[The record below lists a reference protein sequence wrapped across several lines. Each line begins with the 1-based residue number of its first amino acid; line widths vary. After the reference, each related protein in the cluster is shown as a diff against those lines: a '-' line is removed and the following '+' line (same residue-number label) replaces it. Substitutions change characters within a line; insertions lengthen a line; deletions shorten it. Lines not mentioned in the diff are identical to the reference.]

1 MGTRY
6 HYQKVDGLPPSVDK
20 RRKPSKLQQ
29 ILRQARIDNDGKWV
43 LAATYQHD
51 EGAAAAGKRLKDR
64 EPDDDWEYATIRFE
78 AEGDIHSRLY
88 LRIRT
93 PDNPDTIADSQ
104 T

>member
-20 RRKPSKLQQ
+20 RRRPSKLQM
-29 ILRQARIDNDGKWV
+29 ILEQARIDNDGKWV

-64 EPDDDWEYATIRFE
+64 DATSDWEFAAVRFTD
-78 AEGDIHSRLY
+78 GPDVHSRLY
-88 LRIRT
+88 LRVTPPDT
-93 PDNPDTIADSQ
+93 PDT
-104 T
+104 